1 MEAENMT
8 YEDLK
13 DITEGLI
20 LRTITP
26 IASPE
31 LPRGSFDW
39 LSFPFGDFDVSDSPM
54 VHFYDVITGYSDPID
69 WVSLGKAYKDA
80 CEKHD
85 LQLLPQPFGL
95 KKQVSGNVQLQMVIL
110 KDAGGNHAILK
121 HLAFPDK
128 IKPSMVKQLVFGDP
142 RRAKWMQQNPKIG
155 RKVLQ
160 YCLEGLGGR
169 QFKAFELSN
178 MATRKGAKPV
188 LLMRKVMLKLMPAL
202 TSFSSAVHGPR
213 LKISNLGG
221 KPKPLEI
228 PTPQSMGGP
237 PAWLTRP

>member
-110 KDAGGNHAILK
+110 KDAAGNHAILK

-142 RRAKWMQQNPKIG
+142 RRAKWMQQNPK
-155 RKVLQ
+155 
-160 YCLEGLGGR
+160 LEGRYCNIAWKVWEVGNSKLLNCPTWPLAR
-169 QFKAFELSN
+169 EQ
-178 MATRKGAKPV
+178 KPV

-237 PAWLTRP
+237 PA